1 MSNDYYKQLE
11 HQTRVMFVITNEGSK
26 KDLTRH
32 INSVVKRFA
41 DVEDIS
47 FGFVAQDKF
56 LPAIES
62 YLPGVSFENF
72 DGEKGDMHIIINSKN
87 NGVQQFDMNDEKYL
101 HMDAIIGKA
110 AMKKTIEPLDDANL
124 RIVDAINQPLVL
136 LTHKGDSLQDL
147 ESYNSVMNSNLV
159 YASESRDTQLYKN
172 MEKQLGSKL
181 KRNEKN
187 KVKAYI
193 ITQELLI
200 YELDNEATAENLKNF
215 TDDFLQNKISAK
227 NNEKKAD
234 LSSSSNTLDAIK
246 EFNPDLQVHDQL
258 VQEGIETE
266 FDLVLYIWSSLKN
279 EALMT
284 K

>member
-1 MSNDYYKQLE
+1 
-11 HQTRVMFVITNEGSK
+11 
-26 KDLTRH
+26 
-32 INSVVKRFA
+32 
-41 DVEDIS
+41 
-47 FGFVAQDKF
+47 
-56 LPAIES
+56 
-62 YLPGVSFENF
+62 
-72 DGEKGDMHIIINSKN
+72 
-87 NGVQQFDMNDEKYL
+87 
-101 HMDAIIGKA
+101 
-110 AMKKTIEPLDDANL
+110 
-124 RIVDAINQPLVL
+124 
-136 LTHKGDSLQDL
+136 
-147 ESYNSVMNSNLV
+147 MNSNLV

>member
-1 MSNDYYKQLE
+1 
-11 HQTRVMFVITNEGSK
+11 
-26 KDLTRH
+26 
-32 INSVVKRFA
+32 
-41 DVEDIS
+41 
-47 FGFVAQDKF
+47 
-56 LPAIES
+56 
-62 YLPGVSFENF
+62 
-72 DGEKGDMHIIINSKN
+72 
-87 NGVQQFDMNDEKYL
+87 
-101 HMDAIIGKA
+101 
-110 AMKKTIEPLDDANL
+110 
-124 RIVDAINQPLVL
+124 
-136 LTHKGDSLQDL
+136 
-147 ESYNSVMNSNLV
+147 MNSNLV

-172 MEKQLGSKL
+172 MEKQLGSNL